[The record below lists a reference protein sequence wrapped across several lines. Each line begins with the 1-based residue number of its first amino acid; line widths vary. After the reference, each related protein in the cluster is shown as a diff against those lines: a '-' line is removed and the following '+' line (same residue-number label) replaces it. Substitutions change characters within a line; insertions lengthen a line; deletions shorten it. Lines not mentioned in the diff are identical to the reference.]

1 MCVLG
6 LFLICG
12 VVNTAVP
19 VAGHAAGT
27 TTERTLQGTVTAVN
41 VSADPKTI
49 VVNVVLPNKEELVVG
64 ARVSRDTKITR
75 GKRAARLEDVT
86 VGEMV
91 TITYL
96 KAADGLIARSIYLR

>member
-6 LFLICG
+6 FFLICG

-19 VAGHAAGT
+19 VAGYAAGT

-96 KAADGLIARSIYLR
+96 KAADGLIAGSIYLR